1 MKRFFIVTLLA
12 TLFIPGSLLAAAN
25 NHYSNGVEGLKAST
39 IAPPGF
45 YYRMYNFYYDAD
57 TMMDKSGN
65 EAPIN
70 FDVQAFA
77 MANRFLWVTETTLLG
92 GHVFMDVT
100 IPLVSSD
107 LSIGAFNID
116 DEEQGLGDINIEPFG
131 LSWHGERYDAAFGL
145 SAYLPTGD
153 YDKKEPASVGK
164 GYWTLMTTLGGT
176 VYMDEAKTWAASVL
190 GRYEIHSD
198 RDGDDFTPGDDFH
211 FEWGISKNLAKIF
224 DVGLAGYCQWQVTDD
239 SGKDATNKSS
249 HDRVFAVGPE
259 ISVFIPPVKSFLN
272 LRVLKEFDAKDRSE
286 GTVAAMTLTY
296 IF

>member
-1 MKRFFIVTLLA
+1 MKKIVSAALL
-12 TLFIPGSLLAAAN
+12 TMLLIPVSLMAAAN

-45 YYRMYNFYYDAD
+45 YYRMYNYYYDAD

-65 EAPIN
+65 EVPID

-77 MANRFLWVTETTLLG
+77 MANRFVWVTEKAFLG
-92 GHVFMDVT
+92 GNIFMDAT

-107 LSIGAFNID
+107 LSIGAFGID
-116 DEEQGLGDINIEPFG
+116 DDQQGLGDINIEPFG
-131 LSWHGERYDAAFGL
+131 LSWHGKRYDAAFGL
-145 SAYLPTGD
+145 SVYLPTGD
-153 YDKKEPASVGK
+153 FDLAEPASVGK
-164 GYWTLMTTLGGT
+164 GYYTFMTTLGGT
-176 VYMDEAKTWAASVL
+176 LYLDEAKTWAASVL

-239 SGKDATNKSS
+239 SGSDAVNKDV

-259 ISVFIPPVKSFLN
+259 VSVFIPPVKSFLN
-272 LRVLKEFDAKDRSE
+272 LRVLKEFDARDRSE